1 LSFRRN
7 IPAAEVAEEEVVV
20 VGLEAGAV
28 TAVVGLRVE
37 AGRLAAVELA
47 VAVTAAVGLRVAA
60 GRLAAVMVEPVVVE
74 PAVVELA
81 AELEA
86 ELTRTFT
93 VPTLNPGRLFPHSH
107 PAHPTT
113 SRFFINSPTAP
124 AGL

>member
-1 LSFRRN
+1 
-7 IPAAEVAEEEVVV
+7 VV

-28 TAVVGLRVE
+28 TAVVGLE
-37 AGRLAAVELA
+37 AVGLEAVGPAAAGLA
-47 VAVTAAVGLRVAA
+47 VAVTAAVGLRVEA

-113 SRFFINSPTAP
+113 SRFSINSPTAP